1 VSDDDGN
8 PAPAGARDRDR
19 AVPAQFAAAQ
29 LDWPWNGPCWRPGIS
44 MLDREKVVA
53 VLKRRFPGSAIE
65 QVAAAANAIVGLE
78 DEWLE
83 IQPPAGGWEQACRDG
98 CVIRRLSGD
107 GPIKLFRR
115 ENHGR

>member
-1 VSDDDGN
+1 MTEIRRRHNTD
-8 PAPAGARDRDR
+8 PADWLENLLERGLLRPQAG
-19 AVPAQFAAAQ
+19 
-29 LDWPWNGPCWRPGIS
+29 

-53 VLKRRFPGSAIE
+53 VLKRRFPGSAIG

-83 IQPPAGGWEQACRDG
+83 VPVPQGGWDHACGEG
-98 CVIRRLSGD
+98 CQLRRIASA

-115 ENHGR
+115 ENNRP

>member
-1 VSDDDGN
+1 MECRLLC
-8 PAPAGARDRDR
+8 APAG
-19 AVPAQFAAAQ
+19 
-29 LDWPWNGPCWRPGIS
+29 

-53 VLKRRFPGSAIE
+53 VLRRRFPGSAID
-65 QVAAAANAIVGLE
+65 QVAAAANAIVGME

-83 IQPPAGGWEQACRDG
+83 VPMPEGGWDPLCGDACHL
-98 CVIRRLSGD
+98 RRLSRE

>member
-1 VSDDDGN
+1 
-8 PAPAGARDRDR
+8 
-19 AVPAQFAAAQ
+19 
-29 LDWPWNGPCWRPGIS
+29 

-53 VLKRRFPGSAIE
+53 VLKRRFPGSAID
-65 QVAAAANAIVGLE
+65 QVAAAANAIIGLE

-83 IQPPAGGWEQACRDG
+83 VQMPEGGWDQWCRGG
-98 CVIRRLSGD
+98 CQLRRVSTE